1 MADYTIDDYKRA
13 AKKAYAAGNVAAA
26 EELAQAGMALQ
37 AQAAEPVE
45 EIDTPLE
52 YAKDIGGAALAG
64 AGRGLMGT
72 LELPEM
78 AARGVARLGQE
89 GLQALGYDVGEDI
102 AVMDTGTG
110 RGLDRVAEAIGIDDE
125 LDYRGQTRA
134 GKFAGTIG
142 EFTGGGGAVGLGGK
156 MLKGGAK
163 LFGASGGKVSKLGAG
178 MDKAGT
184 STRALT
190 AAAISGAGSEAAGQ
204 LAEDTML
211 ETPARIAGAFLAPA
225 AAVKAINTGNKT
237 LNAVRNRNAHAPTV
251 QSLKAEKNYAYDQVK
266 NSGQGFDVNE
276 TQNMV
281 NKAVRSAFDK
291 GAFSAT
297 DDATMEAV
305 NLLESLRGQSIN
317 LAQHD
322 KLVRKLGKIYNKA
335 KDQPEILTIIKSMD
349 DSLAA
354 KAGSENVVKT
364 ARAANA
370 KYAKAM
376 LLEKEFGKI
385 QRKIDS
391 GSSIDVVSRYKSS
404 ISKILDNPNKV
415 KFFSPDEVTAMNN
428 IVKGSLPQSA
438 MNIAGKLAPNGNGL
452 MTYLNIATAY
462 INPAFLGLTAASG
475 VSRKISRSQ
484 IKSATKQ
491 LQDLVAAGGAPKE
504 LIDKTFVNSLIIPSL
519 GASNE
524 LIQSVEDQQ

>member
-1 MADYTIDDYKRA
+1 MADYTVDDYKRA

-37 AQAAEPVE
+37 SKTAEPVD

-72 LELPEM
+72 LELPEI
-78 AARGVARLGQE
+78 AGRGLFRLGQE
-89 GLQALGYDVGEDI
+89 GLQALGYDAGEDI

-110 RGLDRVAEAIGIDDE
+110 WLLDEAAKAAGIDDE

-142 EFTGGGGAVGLGGK
+142 EFTGGGGAVGIGGK
-156 MLKGGAK
+156 IIKGVAK
-163 LFGASGGKVSKLGAG
+163 SGSKLAKAG
-178 MDKAGT
+178 DALDRAGT
-184 STRALT
+184 SARALT
-190 AAAISGAGSEAAGQ
+190 AAAVSGAGSEAAGQ
-204 LAEDTML
+204 LAEDTMF

-266 NSGQGFDVNE
+266 SSGQGFSVNE
-276 TQNMV
+276 TQDMV

>member
-1 MADYTIDDYKRA
+1 MVDYTIDDYKRA
-13 AKKAYAAGNVAAA
+13 ARKAYAAGNVAAA

-37 AQAAEPVE
+37 AQAAEPVD

-78 AARGVARLGQE
+78 ALRGVARLGQE
-89 GLQALGYDVGEDI
+89 GLQALGYDAGEDL
-102 AVMDTGTG
+102 AVMDTSIG
-110 RGLDRVAEAIGIDDE
+110 RGLDRVAEAVGIDDE

-156 MLKGGAK
+156 LVKGVAK
-163 LFGASGGKVSKLGAG
+163 SGGKISELGAG
-178 MDKAGT
+178 MDRVGT
-184 STRALT
+184 SARALT
-190 AAAISGAGSEAAGQ
+190 AAAVSGAGSEAAGQ
-204 LAEDTML
+204 LAEDTMF

-237 LNAVRNRNAHAPTV
+237 LNAVRSRNAHAPTV

-266 NSGQGFDVNE
+266 NSGQGFNVSE
-276 TQNMV
+276 TQDMV

-305 NLLESLRGQSIN
+305 NLLEGLRGQSIN

-335 KDQPEILTIIKSMD
+335 KDQPEILTMIKSMD

-385 QRKIDS
+385 QRKVDS
-391 GSSIDVVSRYKSS
+391 GAPVDAVSRYKSS
-404 ISKILDNPNKV
+404 ISKILENPNKV

-438 MNIAGKLAPNGNGL
+438 MNVVGKLAPNGNGL

-504 LIDKTFVNSLIIPSL
+504 LIDKTFVNSLIIPSI

-524 LIQSVEDQQ
+524 LIQSVEGQQ